1 MDAIPKGLHGAHTRV
16 GLAQEIGPKAIHT
29 AVRTG
34 RLKAY
39 SRDVLIDPRRATEFH
54 CRAAAALLA
63 AGPNAALS
71 SHSALVIRGIT
82 AADTAPIH
90 LLLPYP
96 RKAGKRADV
105 AVHHNH
111 LIDYDTEYVAQL
123 RTVTLPHALTEVLC
137 RSSRRTAIACADQ
150 VLASVPPGRRDALRA
165 KIDERIRSRRD
176 RRGTIQATALLD
188 LARGDSESP
197 AESWTLLG
205 LVDGGLPIPEQQV
218 SITDIDGN
226 EIYRLDFAWPEFRV
240 AVEYDG
246 YAAHDLRAGRDAARD
261 DDLRHRGWTVVHATA
276 DDLRDPSRLITAVT
290 EAMRGR
296 GYVIDVA

>member
-1 MDAIPKGLHGAHTRV
+1 MDDLPEGLHGAHTRV
-16 GLAQEIGPKAIHT
+16 GLAQEIGPKAMRT

-39 SRDVLIDPRRATEFH
+39 SRDVLVDPRRATEFH

-71 SHSALVIRGIT
+71 NHSALVVRGIT
-82 AADTAPIH
+82 AADAAPIH

-96 RKAGKRADV
+96 RKSRGRPNV
-105 AVHHNH
+105 VVHHNH
-111 LIDYDTEYVAQL
+111 LIDYDTEHVAGM

-137 RSSRRTAIACADQ
+137 RGSRRTAIACADQ
-150 VLASVPPGRRDALRA
+150 ALASVPRGERHVLRTA
-165 KIDERIRSRRD
+165 IDERIRSRRD
-176 RRGTIQATALLD
+176 RRGTLQATALLD

-205 LVDGGLPIPEQQV
+205 LIDGGLPIPDQQV
-218 SITDIDGN
+218 SITDINGN

-246 YAAHDLRAGRDAARD
+246 YAAHEMRAERDATRDTDLRR
-261 DDLRHRGWTVVHATA
+261 RGWTVIHATA
-276 DDLRDPSRLITAVT
+276 EDLCDPTRLITAVT
-290 EAMRGR
+290 EALRSR
-296 GYVIDVA
+296 GYVVAVA

>member
-1 MDAIPKGLHGAHTRV
+1 MDVLPEGLYGAHTRA
-16 GLAQEIGPKAIHT
+16 GLAQHIGPRAMRT

-39 SRDVLIDPRRATEFH
+39 SRDVLIDPRRATEFR

-71 SHSALVIRGIT
+71 SHSALVVRGIT
-82 AADTAPIH
+82 AADAAPIH

-96 RKAGKRADV
+96 CKRRRRTDV

-111 LIDYDTEYVAQL
+111 LIDYDTEHVAGL
-123 RTVTLPHALTEVLC
+123 RTVMLPHALTEVLC
-137 RSSRRTAIACADQ
+137 RGSRRTAIACADQ
-150 VLASVPPGRRDALRA
+150 VLASVPHGERDALRTT
-165 KIDERIRSRRD
+165 IGERIRSRRD
-176 RRGTIQATALLD
+176 RRGTLQATELLD

-205 LVDGGLPIPEQQV
+205 LVEGGLPIPEQQV

-226 EIYRLDFAWPEFRV
+226 EIYRLDFAWPAFRV

-246 YAAHDLRAGRDAARD
+246 FTAHELRAVQDAARD
-261 DDLRHRGWTVVHATA
+261 ADLRRRGWTVIHATA
-276 DDLRDPSRLITAVT
+276 DDLRDSSRLITAVT
-290 EAMRGR
+290 EAMRTR
-296 GYVIDVA
+296 GYVVDVA